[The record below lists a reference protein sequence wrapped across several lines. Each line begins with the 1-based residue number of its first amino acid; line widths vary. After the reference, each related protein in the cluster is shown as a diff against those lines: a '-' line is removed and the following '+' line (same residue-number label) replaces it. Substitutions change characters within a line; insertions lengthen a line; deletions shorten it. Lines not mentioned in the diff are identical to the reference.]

1 MSTAEVD
8 TLKSPAMS
16 GLRTPPVLGQDAA
29 APAEAL
35 DSTWDHAGSLPK
47 SRRIPIILAL
57 VLIAA
62 SAGYLG
68 WGKWGKA
75 DPTASIQLFTVTPKS
90 FPVILQEKGE
100 LAASNSIDI
109 RCELEGHPTIIYLIP
124 EGTQAKKGDLLVE
137 LASDTIVDAIRDGEI
152 KEVTAKAA
160 YEAAVKGL
168 EILQDENASKIRK
181 ASLDFELAKIA
192 LDKFTLGDSV
202 QLRQVAQLNLDRVK
216 SVLKRAE
223 DTLTDS
229 KELFRQ
235 SFLTRLELDKDEF
248 AVYEANQELEKAKLA
263 LEVLEK
269 YTIPMDLEKAK
280 STVTEAEKE
289 LVRAQK
295 GAAASEAKAVA
306 EVEAKK
312 RELGITQEK
321 LAKLLDQ
328 RNKAKVLAPADGL
341 VVYARGDNPW
351 RTENMIEKGATVHE
365 RQSLI
370 QLPDV
375 SSMKVVVRVHE
386 AQTERL
392 QLGLPASVEIEGFS
406 GRKFTGRIS
415 KIAVLADSQ
424 NRWMNPNLKEYVT
437 EVLLDGEFTELKP
450 GVTARVEILVARVEN
465 SLAVP
470 IQSVFAKGTE
480 YYVFADQGGTAVPV
494 PIVPGL
500 ASNEFVEVKKGL
512 ASGQRVYLA
521 VTDEMKLKLPDAENG
536 IASLGPRSR
545 AKKPGVSD
553 VAMPPPP
560 GQGPGGSDERP
571 DRGSDRS
578 PEGGGET
585 KVGAGGPPLDRNAP
599 RTGRGPGRPDRSLAK
614 PDSRPETSEIR
625 K

>member
-1 MSTAEVD
+1 MSAAEVD
-8 TLKSPAMS
+8 TLKPPAMS
-16 GLRTPPVLGQDAA
+16 GVRTPPVLGQDAA
-29 APAEAL
+29 APAEAPE
-35 DSTWDHAGSLPK
+35 STWDHAGSLPK
-47 SRRIPIILAL
+47 SRRMPVLLTL
-57 VLIAA
+57 VLIVAL
-62 SAGYLG
+62 AGYVG
-68 WGKWGKA
+68 WSKWAKP
-75 DPTASIQLFTVTPKS
+75 DPLTSIQLYTVLPKS

-100 LAASNSIDI
+100 LDASNSIDI
-109 RCELEGHPTIIYLIP
+109 RCELEGHPTIITLIP

-137 LASDTIVDAIRDGEI
+137 LASETIVDAIRDGEI

-160 YEAAVKGL
+160 YEAAVKEL

-181 ASLDFELAKIA
+181 ATLDYELAKTA

-202 QLRQVAQLNLDRVK
+202 QSRQVAQLNLDKAK

-269 YTIPMDLEKAK
+269 YSIPMDQEKAK
-280 STVTEAEKE
+280 STMTEAEKE
-289 LVRAQK
+289 LARTQK
-295 GAAASEAKAVA
+295 AAAAGEAKAVA

-321 LAKLLDQ
+321 LAKLRDQ
-328 RNKAKVLAPADGL
+328 KDKARIVAPADGL

-370 QLPDV
+370 KLPDV

-392 QLGLPASVEIEGFS
+392 QLGLPASVEIEGFT

-450 GVTARVEILVARVEN
+450 GVTARVEILVAQVEN

-470 IQSVFAKGTE
+470 IQSVFAKGAD
-480 YYVFADQGGTAVPV
+480 YYVFVDQNGSPNPV

-512 ASGQRVYLA
+512 ESGQKVYLA
-521 VTDEMKLKLPDAENG
+521 VTDEMKLKLPDAESGTPSLNPKSKG
-536 IASLGPRSR
+536 KKQGSQGMASP
-545 AKKPGVSD
+545 A
-553 VAMPPPP
+553 PP
-560 GQGPGGSDERP
+560 GQGPSGSDGGD
-571 DRGSDRS
+571 DRGSERGGDR
-578 PEGGGET
+578 GEA
-585 KVGAGGPPLDRNAP
+585 KPGSGGPPVDRNSV
-599 RTGRGPGRPDRSLAK
+599 RSERGQGRPDRSVAK
-614 PDSRPETSEIR
+614 PESRPETSEIR

>member
-8 TLKSPAMS
+8 TLKSPAIS
-16 GLRTPPVLGQDAA
+16 GVRTHPIAAEEMA
-29 APAEAL
+29 APAEVSE
-35 DSTWDHAGSLPK
+35 STWDHAGSLPK
-47 SRRIPIILAL
+47 SRRMPLVVAV

-62 SAGYLG
+62 VAGYIG

-75 DPTASIQLFTVTPKS
+75 SPLASIQLYTVLPKS

-100 LAASNSIDI
+100 LDASNSIDI

-124 EGTQAKKGDLLVE
+124 EGTQAKKGDVLVE
-137 LASDTIVDAIRDGEI
+137 LSSDTIVDAIRDGEI

-181 ASLDFELAKIA
+181 ASLDFDLAKTA

-202 QLRQVAQLNLDRVK
+202 QSRQVAQLAMEKAK
-216 SVLKRAE
+216 SVLKRAQ

-248 AVYEANQELEKAKLA
+248 AVYEANQDLEKAKLA

-269 YTIPMDLEKAK
+269 YSIPMDLEKAK
-280 STVTEAEKE
+280 SVVTEAEKE

-295 GAAASEAKAVA
+295 AAAASEAKAVA

-328 RNKAKVLAPADGL
+328 RDKARILAPADGL
-341 VVYARGDNPW
+341 VVYARGENPW

-370 QLPDV
+370 TLPDV

-392 QLGLPASVEIEGFS
+392 QLGLPASVEIEGFT
-406 GRKFTGRIS
+406 GRKFSGRIS

-450 GVTARVEILVARVEN
+450 GVTARVEILVAQVEN

-470 IQSVFAKGTE
+470 IQSVFAKGAE
-480 YYVFADQGGTAVPV
+480 YYVFVERNGSAEPV

-512 ASGQRVYLA
+512 EGGQKVYLA
-521 VTDEMKLKLPDAENG
+521 VTDEMKLKLPDAEG
-536 IASLGPRSR
+536 GVSAMSPKSR
-545 AKKPGVSD
+545 TKKPGISAGPAPPSSD
-553 VAMPPPP
+553 
-560 GQGPGGSDERP
+560 QGGGGSDG
-571 DRGSDRS
+571 DSDRS
-578 PEGGGET
+578 AGRGSEKGEAKGGS
-585 KVGAGGPPLDRNAP
+585 AGPPADRNSVKP
-599 RTGRGPGRPDRSLAK
+599 QRGPGRPDRGVAR
-614 PDSRPETSEIR
+614 PESRPETSEIR

>member
-1 MSTAEVD
+1 LSTAEVD
-8 TLKSPAMS
+8 TLKSPAIS
-16 GLRTPPVLGQDAA
+16 GVRTHPLAAEEMA
-29 APAEAL
+29 APAEASE
-35 DSTWDHAGSLPK
+35 STWDHAGSLPK
-47 SRRIPIILAL
+47 SRRIPFVVAV

-62 SAGYLG
+62 VAGYIG

-75 DPTASIQLFTVTPKS
+75 SPLASIQLYTVLPKS

-100 LAASNSIDI
+100 LDASNSIDI

-124 EGTQAKKGDLLVE
+124 EGTQAKKGDVLVE

-181 ASLDFELAKIA
+181 ASLDSDLAKTA
-192 LDKFTLGDSV
+192 LEKFTLGDSV
-202 QLRQVAQLNLDRVK
+202 QSRQVAQLAMEKAK
-216 SVLKRAE
+216 SVLKRAQ

-248 AVYEANQELEKAKLA
+248 AVYEANQDLEKAKLA

-269 YTIPMDLEKAK
+269 YSIPMDLEKAK
-280 STVTEAEKE
+280 SVVTEAEKE
-289 LVRAQK
+289 LARAQK
-295 GAAASEAKAVA
+295 AAAASEAKAVA

-328 RNKAKVLAPADGL
+328 RDKARILAPADGL
-341 VVYARGDNPW
+341 VVYARGENPW

-370 QLPDV
+370 TLPDV

-392 QLGLPASVEIEGFS
+392 QLGLPASVEIEGFT
-406 GRKFTGRIS
+406 GRKFSGRIS

-437 EVLLDGEFTELKP
+437 EILLDGEFTELKP
-450 GVTARVEILVARVEN
+450 GVTARVEILVAQVEN

-470 IQSVFAKGTE
+470 IQSVFAKGAE
-480 YYVFADQGGTAVPV
+480 YYVFVERNGSADPV

-512 ASGQRVYLA
+512 EGGQKVYLA
-521 VTDEMKLKLPDAENG
+521 ITDEMKLKLPDAEGG
-536 IASLGPRSR
+536 ISAMSPKSR
-545 AKKPGVSD
+545 AKKPAVSP
-553 VAMPPPP
+553 APAPPSSDQGAPGSARETDRSAGRGSERGEAQAGSAGPP
-560 GQGPGGSDERP
+560 G
-571 DRGSDRS
+571 
-578 PEGGGET
+578 
-585 KVGAGGPPLDRNAP
+585 DRNSVKP
-599 RTGRGPGRPDRSLAK
+599 QRGPGRPDRSVAR
-614 PDSRPETSEIR
+614 PESRPDTSEIR